1 MKKTFYSSVI
11 LLLALSLSA
20 QKKYL
25 PKHDKFVFYDLSYL
39 AFADAPTGT
48 ENAIWSVGADVGF
61 MFESSW
67 SERGGIG
74 YGLSYSFQGYGN
86 NHLISTDLKTGEG
99 IYELGTDTTFKSA
112 SQNLQFL
119 YIPVELR
126 LRSKKNEDGKFY
138 RFYLGARAG
147 VRTLDNSLIRREN
160 SRVRYYQ
167 LDNLARFR
175 ADAYVRLGYGSV
187 NLFAFYS
194 LTPLYTGGEIL
205 SAGGTRAASLE
216 SIRPFGIGFS
226 FMF

>member
-1 MKKTFYSSVI
+1 MKTTLYS
-11 LLLALSLSA
+11 LALALLSLGLQA
-20 QKKYL
+20 QKKLL
-25 PKHDKFVFYDLSYL
+25 PKHEKFVFYDLSYL
-39 AFADAPTGT
+39 AFADAPAGT
-48 ENAIWSVGADVGF
+48 ENAIWSVAADVGF

-86 NHLISTDLKTGEG
+86 NHLVSTDLRTGEG
-99 IYELGTDTTFKSA
+99 LYELGTDTTFKSA
-112 SQNLQFL
+112 SQNLQYL

-126 LRSKKNEDGKFY
+126 FRSKKNEAGKFY

-147 VRTLDNSLIRREN
+147 VRTLDNSVIRREN

-175 ADAYVRLGYGSV
+175 ADAYLKVGYGNMS
-187 NLFAFYS
+187 LFGFYS

-205 SAGGTRAASLE
+205 TAGGTRSAPLKDL
-216 SIRPFGIGFS
+216 RPFGIGFS